1 MNKFSSSL
9 FIFICLLLFGCS
21 IANKK
26 DPFDLRDQEIFD
38 LEIEKTNIPELINPM
53 KINKVGKYLI
63 ISENP
68 RISPENPLLHVLDK
82 ESLTYLYPKGI
93 TGFGPLEI
101 SNSTLIEEGFTDSTF
116 INYSSQSKRLSE
128 FSLSNESRLAL
139 SEYKQPEDLFMVYL
153 SYHAT
158 DSTII
163 GLMANDPNRLAEYST
178 KDGRRISGFGT
189 WEKIPDTENLIDYED
204 PLINYHLGEIN
215 KGWYKGNRA
224 LGLFVK
230 ASIYRDRL
238 EIFHYDTKKFDIVE
252 GPRLELPDFTIR
264 HSNGQSAVIFN
275 PENAYGHRD
284 IAIGEKYIY
293 DLYGGFNQAHINET
307 NEIAKTI
314 YIITHDGKVIG
325 KLNLPVSLRSLEVDE
340 KLRKI
345 YGITTDEDPGIAV
358 FDIPDKFL

>member
-1 MNKFSSSL
+1 MKRSL
-9 FIFICLLLFGCS
+9 FSFLIALIVLGCS
-21 IANKK
+21 TSDKK
-26 DPFDLRDQEIFD
+26 NPFDLSDQEIYY
-38 LEIEKTNIPELINPM
+38 LNSKKIYYPELINPM
-53 KINKVGKYLI
+53 KINKVGDYLI

-68 RISPENPLLHVLDK
+68 RISPDQPLLHVLGINN
-82 ESLTYLYPKGI
+82 LNYLYPKGI

-101 SNSTLIEEGFTDSTF
+101 SNATLIEEGFTDSTF
-116 INYSSQSKRLSE
+116 LNYSSQSKRFSE
-128 FSLSNESRLAL
+128 FSLTNNSRLAI
-139 SEYKQPEDLFMVYL
+139 SEYKQPDDLYMVYL

-163 GLMANDPNRLAEYST
+163 GLMANDLNRLAEYSI
-178 KDGRRISGFGT
+178 KDGKRIAGYGT
-189 WEKIPDTENLIDYED
+189 WEKIPETEMLIDYED
-204 PLINYHLGEIN
+204 PLINYHLGELN
-215 KGWYKGNRA
+215 KGWFKANRA

-238 EIFHYDTKKFDIVE
+238 EIFHFDTKKFDIVE
-252 GPRLELPDFTIR
+252 GPRVELPDFNIW

-293 DLYGGFNQAHINET
+293 DLYGGFNQAHINEI

-314 YIITHDGKVIG
+314 YILTHDGDVVG
-325 KLNLPVSLRSLEVDE
+325 KLNLDVSLRSLEVDE
-340 KLRKI
+340 KLGEI